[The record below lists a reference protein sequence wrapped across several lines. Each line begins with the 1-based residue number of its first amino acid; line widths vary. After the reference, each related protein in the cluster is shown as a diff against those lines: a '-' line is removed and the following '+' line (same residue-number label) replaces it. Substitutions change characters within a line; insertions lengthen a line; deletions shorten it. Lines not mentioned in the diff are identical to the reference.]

1 MPSKR
6 TTADFSQLS
15 GVAIAQLMGVDV
27 RTVTRWCGQGAPRND
42 DGSFDAPAVVQWR
55 ISRAAAKGETDQRQ
69 RLAAAQAERVERENL
84 IAAGE
89 LIRTQDA
96 IAAWQTILLDARTAF
111 LNLGHRLAPL
121 LANVSAGTACKIVD
135 DRVREILT
143 DLAEAGSEN
152 SANNLQ
158 K

>member
-1 MPSKR
+1 MSQSKR
-6 TTADFSQLS
+6 IRANFSALS
-15 GVAIAQLMGVDV
+15 ATDIASLCGVDV
-27 RTVTRWCGQGAPRND
+27 RTLTRWCGQGAPRND
-42 DGSFDAPAVVQWR
+42 DGTFDAPAVVQWR
-55 ISRAAAKGETDQRQ
+55 ISRAAARGETDQRQ

-143 DLAEAGSEN
+143 DLAQAGDNDSPN
-152 SANNLQ
+152 R
-158 K
+158 